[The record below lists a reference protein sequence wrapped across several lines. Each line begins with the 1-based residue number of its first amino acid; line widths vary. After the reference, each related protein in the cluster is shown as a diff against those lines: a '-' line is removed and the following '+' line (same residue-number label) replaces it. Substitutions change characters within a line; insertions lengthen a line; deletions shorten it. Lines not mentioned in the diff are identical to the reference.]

1 MNYSDLNTV
10 VKIAHFTKKEVQ
22 VYRHDNEKKDIIIG
36 RLAPLFSSDAEGWK
50 LVIDMGKFRSGFT
63 RILGKGGMK
72 ALKELL
78 CDFDAKKYN
87 KIDFS
92 TEV

>member
-1 MNYSDLNTV
+1 MDYSTLNTV
-10 VKIAHFTKKEVQ
+10 VKIAKFTKKEVQ
-22 VYRHDNEKKDIIIG
+22 GYRQDKEKKDIVTE
-36 RLAPLFSSDAEGWK
+36 RLAPLFSSDADGWK
-50 LVIDMGKFRSGFT
+50 RVIDMGKFRSGFT

-78 CDFDAKKYN
+78 CDFDNKKYN

>member
-10 VKIAHFTKKEVQ
+10 VKIANFTKKEVK
-22 VYRHDNEKKDIIIG
+22 VYRQDKEKKDIVIG
-36 RLAPLFSSDAEGWK
+36 RLAPLFSSDVEGWK

-78 CDFDAKKYN
+78 CDFDNKKYN